1 MRAILFSYLT
11 IDMDTRNTD
20 NSNRRRK
27 RAASSLESQQE
38 KETPVDT
45 TTYEAFVT
53 AANAISHLYS
63 HSIKRLEEERKLGA
77 RNALQRL
84 EACLPSSDV
93 EGSSIPIS
101 ELRKYI
107 ADELHKIDMDR

>member
-1 MRAILFSYLT
+1 
-11 IDMDTRNTD
+11 MDTKNTD
-20 NSNRRRK
+20 NNTNRRRK
-27 RAASSLESQQE
+27 RAASSLESQQQ
-38 KETPVDT
+38 KEAPVDT

-63 HSIKRLEEERKLGA
+63 HSVKRLEEERKLGA

-84 EACLPSSDV
+84 EACLPSSNA
-93 EGSSIPIS
+93 EESSIPTS

-107 ADELHKIDMDR
+107 AEELHKIDMDR